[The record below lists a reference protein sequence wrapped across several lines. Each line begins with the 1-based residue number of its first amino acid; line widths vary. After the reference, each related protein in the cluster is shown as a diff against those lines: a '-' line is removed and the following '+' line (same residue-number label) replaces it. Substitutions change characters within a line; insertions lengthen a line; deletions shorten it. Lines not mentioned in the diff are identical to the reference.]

1 MDHAPPVTTAQHRV
15 RTLPSLHERTLL
27 LTLVPLSLVAVFIAT
42 LTVAVSK
49 RSLDD
54 YAGVRNQMVLD
65 NLLTLVEP
73 ALASGDQA
81 LATNLVVATVR
92 SNALANLWITDAAG
106 TVVVASDPAAVGR
119 PLAPRTA
126 AQTCAR
132 PRSQAGGGQIV
143 LQGDDR
149 IVREVATVVGAGAV
163 LSLGLGVLITAWL
176 VSRLSRSLATPVVNA
191 ANAAAAMAEGDF
203 APAQELPRSTVR
215 EGEMLR
221 EALRHTARRL
231 EDLTADLEGQVATRT
246 AQFEMAKEQAQAAR
260 DLAEEASKAKTVFLA
275 SMSHELRT
283 PLNAIIG
290 YAEMVIEELEGTRG
304 SSRTDVAKI
313 AQAARHLLALINDI
327 LDYTKIEA
335 GRMQVHRDRYSV
347 RQVVDEAVAATAP
360 LVAQNHSR
368 LAVSVSDAIG
378 DGTGDALKLRQ
389 ILINLLGNAAKFT
402 ERGRLQL
409 NVAAEG
415 IGEDRMLVI
424 AVTDTGIGMD
434 AEQRARLFKPFTS
447 GDTQRRFGGTG
458 LGLAICAHYCQLMG
472 GSIRCESE
480 PGRGSVFTVRV
491 PLHLS
496 SESSAARG
504 AVITTRQFS
513 RLQKR
518 SAS

>member
-1 MDHAPPVTTAQHRV
+1 VTTAQHRV

-81 LATNLVVATVR
+81 LATNLVVATAR

-119 PLAPRTA
+119 PLAPRPA
-126 AQTCAR
+126 AQTCSR
-132 PRSQAGGGQIV
+132 PRTQAGGGGQIV

-203 APAQELPRSTVR
+203 APAQQLPRSTVR

-290 YAEMVIEELEGTRG
+290 YAEMVIEELEGSHG

-313 AQAARHLLALINDI
+313 VQAARHLLALINDI

-335 GRMQVHRDRYSV
+335 GRMQVHRDQYAV

-378 DGTGDALKLRQ
+378 SGTGDALKLRQ

-409 NVAAEG
+409 SVSAEG
-415 IGEDRMLVI
+415 IGDERTLVI

-434 AEQRARLFKPFTS
+434 ADQRARLFKPFAS
-447 GDTQRRFGGTG
+447 GETQRRFGGTG

-472 GSIRCESE
+472 GTIRCESE

-491 PLHLS
+491 PLHLA
-496 SESSAARG
+496 SESSTARG

>member
-1 MDHAPPVTTAQHRV
+1 MEPAPPVTTAQHRV

-73 ALASGDQA
+73 ALASGDRT
-81 LATNLVVATVR
+81 LAANLVIATAR
-92 SNALANLWITDAAG
+92 SNALANVWITDG
-106 TVVVASDPAAVGR
+106 TGVVVVASDAAAVGR
-119 PLAPRTA
+119 PLPAVNATATSSCPRV
-126 AQTCAR
+126 
-132 PRSQAGGGQIV
+132 GGSGAIV

-163 LSLGLGVLITAWL
+163 LSLGIGVLITAWL

-203 APAQELPRSTVR
+203 APAQEIPHSTVR

-231 EDLTADLEGQVATRT
+231 EELTTGLEGQVATRT

-260 DLAEEASKAKTVFLA
+260 DLAEEASRAKTVFLA

-290 YAEMVIEELEGTRG
+290 YAEMVLEELEGAHGT
-304 SSRTDVAKI
+304 SRTDVAKI
-313 AQAARHLLALINDI
+313 VQAARHLLALINDI

-335 GRMQVHRDRYSV
+335 GRMLVHREPFTV
-347 RQVVDEAVAATAP
+347 RQVVEEAVAATAP

-368 LAVSVSDAIG
+368 LAVSVSDSIG
-378 DGTGDALKLRQ
+378 DGFGDALKLRQ

-409 NVAAEG
+409 AVSAEG
-415 IGEDRMLVI
+415 IGEERTLVI

-447 GDTQRRFGGTG
+447 GETQRRFGGTG

-472 GSIRCESE
+472 GTIRCESE

-496 SESSAARG
+496 SESSATRG